1 MKTFEQLR
9 RGNKIYSYSEE
20 GNMSFENIV
29 ERIDTNPF
37 YKDSIY
43 INGCCFDRKKSVDD
57 YSQSDYEG
65 RRVFYATDK
74 SLLKPIIIENIER
87 MLEDKIAHKEMIEK
101 QISDL
106 KKELM
111 SFD

>member
-43 INGCCFDRKKSVDD
+43 INGCCFDRKKVLMTIANQITKDVECS
-57 YSQSDYEG
+57 
-65 RRVFYATDK
+65 
-74 SLLKPIIIENIER
+74 
-87 MLEDKIAHKEMIEK
+87 ML
-101 QISDL
+101 QINPYL
-106 KKELM
+106 NQ
-111 SFD
+111 